1 MLTIFPVRLGKP
13 SNTTLRI
20 FPGRRGRVCILQ
32 SRSSLARCAA
42 RRICIFTT
50 SFLYKYIFPTENRCS
65 SCLYKSIFVLE
76 NVEKVALSGA
86 GPPVKTRG
94 KRGRYGHRLKRG
106 HAGKMFY
113 RLSFILSIPN
123 MNADSKLD
131 RELGSRVAGHA
142 CRRAAVV
149 ATCESKANFFSKLY
163 REFAQCSVVL
173 LEKNCI
179 FHTFLEHIGC
189 PKKKLRTECCW
200 SPKLGGQL
208 PNFLGHIVDTLQLL
222 Q

>member
-32 SRSSLARCAA
+32 SRSSLSRCAA
-42 RRICIFTT
+42 GRICIFTT
-50 SFLYKYIFPTENRCS
+50 SFLYKYIFPTEKRWS
-65 SCLYKSIFVLE
+65 SCLYRSVVMFE

-94 KRGRYGHRLKRG
+94 KRGRFGHRLKRG

-131 RELGSRVAGHA
+131 RELGS
-142 CRRAAVV
+142 
-149 ATCESKANFFSKLY
+149 
-163 REFAQCSVVL
+163 
-173 LEKNCI
+173 
-179 FHTFLEHIGC
+179 
-189 PKKKLRTECCW
+189 
-200 SPKLGGQL
+200 
-208 PNFLGHIVDTLQLL
+208 
-222 Q
+222 

>member
-1 MLTIFPVRLGKP
+1 
-13 SNTTLRI
+13 
-20 FPGRRGRVCILQ
+20 
-32 SRSSLARCAA
+32 
-42 RRICIFTT
+42 
-50 SFLYKYIFPTENRCS
+50 
-65 SCLYKSIFVLE
+65 
-76 NVEKVALSGA
+76 
-86 GPPVKTRG
+86 
-94 KRGRYGHRLKRG
+94 
-106 HAGKMFY
+106 MFY

-131 RELGSRVAGHA
+131 REFGSWVAGHA

-163 REFAQCSVVL
+163 RQSTQCSVVL
-173 LEKNCI
+173 LEKICI
-179 FHTFLEHIGC
+179 FHTCLEHIGC

-222 Q
+222 QWYIRRIVESDESLAPWQRNLEGNKLAKTNPLRAFVTGQCTIG

>member
-1 MLTIFPVRLGKP
+1 MF
-13 SNTTLRI
+13 
-20 FPGRRGRVCILQ
+20 
-32 SRSSLARCAA
+32 
-42 RRICIFTT
+42 
-50 SFLYKYIFPTENRCS
+50 
-65 SCLYKSIFVLE
+65 E
-76 NVEKVALSGA
+76 NVEMVALSGA

-189 PKKKLRTECCW
+189 PKKVTNGMLLEPKVKW
-200 SPKLGGQL
+200 STSQFFGT
-208 PNFLGHIVDTLQLL
+208 HCRYIAIVAMIHSENS
-222 Q
+222 